1 MTKAIRYNIKMSEKL
16 GWKPEWFDCEEFNEK
31 LIEEIKKFQNE
42 IGIES
47 DGMCGVDTFR
57 RLLSWRAEEIE
68 KSDDDH
74 RYSDHIIC
82 HGNSIPIEWEKVVL
96 WTDEKS
102 LKAKRGC
109 YKEVNGRRDIRM
121 FVNHWDVC
129 LSSKMCQ
136 KVLDQ
141 RGISVHFLI
150 DNDGTIYQTMDTT
163 HIAWHAGNDNSDS
176 VGVEISNGYY
186 LKFQEKYKRA
196 GLDERPVKTG
206 AVVNGKTLEDHT
218 DFYPVQIEALKA
230 LTKAIHN
237 GLGIPLETPK
247 NFLGKEYTDTLRK
260 SVKDEFRGFVH
271 HYHLTSRKTD
281 CGGLD
286 LVELLEEIKNESN

>member
-1 MTKAIRYNIKMSEKL
+1 MKAIKYNIWSSGKY
-16 GWKPEWFDCEEFNEK
+16 GWKPEWFGCTDFNEDLVEAIK
-31 LIEEIKKFQNE
+31 AFQEEMRVDA
-42 IGIES
+42 
-47 DGMCGVDTFR
+47 DGMCGPGTFR
-57 RLLSWRAEEIE
+57 RIFSERAEAIE
-68 KSDDDH
+68 KADEDSN
-74 RYSDHIIC
+74 YSDHIIC
-82 HGNSIPIEWEKVVL
+82 HGEAVKIEWDKVVL
-96 WTDEKS
+96 WTDLKG
-102 LKAKRGC
+102 LKAKEGC
-109 YKEVNGRRDIRM
+109 YKKVNEKRNIRM

-163 HIAWHAGNDNSDS
+163 HIAWHAGNDNNHS

-186 LKFQEKYKRA
+186 LKFQNKYVEA
-196 GLDERPVKTG
+196 GFGERPVKSG

-218 DFYPVQIEALKA
+218 DFYPAQIEALKA
-230 LTKAIHN
+230 LTKAIHK
-237 GLGIPLETPK
+237 GLEIPLETPK

-286 LVELLEEIKNESN
+286 LVKLLEEIKNESD